1 MCFSSG
7 FLGRE
12 AIVESIDIDDS
23 LREIIYEGTMTH
35 LPILVGFG
43 VKGNGFRLK
52 SDAKSASFFPYPFT
66 FYLKPTL
73 VLTHLHRHL
82 REINYSSFRNAAIEK
97 VTFGLTTVQEI
108 KRVLPRS
115 ALFDNKNNVW
125 RSHLVTT

>member
-1 MCFSSG
+1 MRRARVSS
-7 FLGRE
+7 LT
-12 AIVESIDIDDS
+12 
-23 LREIIYEGTMTH
+23 LLPKTYE
-35 LPILVGFG
+35 
-43 VKGNGFRLK
+43 
-52 SDAKSASFFPYPFT
+52 
-66 FYLKPTL
+66 